1 MIKKRFFD
9 LLMAILFIIIFLPI
23 CLFIYLFIYFQI
35 GNPVIFK
42 QDRVG
47 YRGKKFTLF
56 KFRTMNVSLSST
68 VKDSKI
74 EKKRVLKKMNFLRA
88 TKLDEIPQLFNIVK
102 GELSFVGPRPLLA
115 EYTPLYS
122 NNQIKRLHVM
132 PGLTGWSQIKSKKK
146 DSWKKKIRLDLW
158 YIKNQNFL
166 LDLKIIFLTIIFF
179 FKSLYEKNDDVFMSD
194 KFNGKN

>member
-1 MIKKRFFD
+1 
-9 LLMAILFIIIFLPI
+9 
-23 CLFIYLFIYFQI
+23 
-35 GNPVIFK
+35 
-42 QDRVG
+42 
-47 YRGKKFTLF
+47 
-56 KFRTMNVSLSST
+56 
-68 VKDSKI
+68 
-74 EKKRVLKKMNFLRA
+74 
-88 TKLDEIPQLFNIVK
+88 
-102 GELSFVGPRPLLA
+102 
-115 EYTPLYS
+115 
-122 NNQIKRLHVM
+122 M